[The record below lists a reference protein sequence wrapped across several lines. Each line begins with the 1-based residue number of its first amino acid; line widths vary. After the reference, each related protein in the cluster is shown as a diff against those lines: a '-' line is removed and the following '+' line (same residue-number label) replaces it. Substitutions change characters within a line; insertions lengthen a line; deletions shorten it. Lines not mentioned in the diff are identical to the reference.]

1 MQKYLIII
9 ITILCFYS
17 CKQST
22 NAKKVEVIK
31 EVPQVII
38 PKQEVK
44 EIGIPKEIDTLYYS
58 KAAILNFKDDD
69 FVRLNKLDSTFSYDM
84 RYATSNNFLKQ
95 KVYDCEDCLV
105 RYSTAKQLII
115 VNNEFKKLGYSI
127 QFFDCYRP
135 LDIQKRMWEIFPD
148 KRYVANPAIGSNHN
162 RGAAVD
168 ITLIDSL
175 QNKLNMGTD
184 FDFFG
189 KKAHHAFLEL
199 PEGVLENRRMLKEIM
214 EKNEFMSITSEWW
227 HYNLKVSK
235 KYDVSN
241 FKVKCND

>member
-1 MQKYLIII
+1 MHKYLIII
-9 ITILCFYS
+9 IIVLCFIS
-17 CKQST
+17 CKQSID
-22 NAKKVEVIK
+22 A
-31 EVPQVII
+31 
-38 PKQEVK
+38 K
-44 EIGIPKEIDTLYYS
+44 EIIAIKKTSNVTILEQEILEVSKPIDTFYYS
-58 KAAILNFKDDD
+58 KSTILNFKEDD

-105 RYSTAKQLII
+105 RYSTAKQLIV

-135 LDIQKRMWEIFPD
+135 LDIQKRMWEIYPD
-148 KRYVANPAIGSNHN
+148 NRYVADPVKGSNHN

-175 QNKLNMGTD
+175 KFKLDMGTD

-189 KKAHHAFLEL
+189 KKAHHLFQDL
-199 PEGVLENRRMLKEIM
+199 PDDVLENRRLLKEIM
-214 EKNEFMSITSEWW
+214 EQNGFMSITSEWW

-241 FKVKCND
+241 FKVKCNN